1 MKLSRDHYLIFLWG
15 GGGEGGGGG
24 ANHYLSNAAEHTN
37 FGLLP
42 DHVY

>member
-15 GGGEGGGGG
+15 GGGEGGG
-24 ANHYLSNAAEHTN
+24 ANHYLSNAVEHTN

>member
-1 MKLSRDHYLIFLWG
+1 MHRVLNKPSKP
-15 GGGEGGGGG
+15 
-24 ANHYLSNAAEHTN
+24 YLSNAAEHTN